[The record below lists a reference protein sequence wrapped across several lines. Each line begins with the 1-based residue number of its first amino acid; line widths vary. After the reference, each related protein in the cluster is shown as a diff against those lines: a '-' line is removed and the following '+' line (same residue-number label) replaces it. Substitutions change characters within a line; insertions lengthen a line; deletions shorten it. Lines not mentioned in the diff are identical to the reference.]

1 MLLSAATLSFQL
13 AADYE
18 QSSTVRVTAALA
30 LPSATRCVF
39 DGGIETACTAAAEPT
54 VCTCETPASPGVI
67 GDVPLALL
75 ASNGTLLSNGSLTY
89 YAPGEPPTIV
99 SSRRRAARAR
109 PRAPSSPWSRAT
121 SRRRPRSAAASAS

>member
-1 MLLSAATLSFQL
+1 MLLALATCAILSFRL

-54 VCTCETPASPGVI
+54 VCTCETPASPGVV

-89 YAPGEPPTIV
+89 YAPGEPPTIGTKYAINV
-99 SSRRRAARAR
+99 WIRERKFV
-109 PRAPSSPWSRAT
+109 
-121 SRRRPRSAAASAS
+121 